1 MGVYMPISEARKLAN
16 RKWDKEN
23 MTQIACRL
31 TKKKATLFKEACQ
44 EIGIVP
50 NRVLL
55 NAIDRTI
62 EEAEKKRSQG

>member
-1 MGVYMPISEARKLAN
+1 MPISEARKQAN

-31 TKKKATLFKEACQ
+31 TKKKATVFKEACQ
-44 EIGIVP
+44 EIGISQ

-55 NAIDRTI
+55 NAIDQTI
-62 EEAEKKRSQG
+62 EEAEKRKSQE

>member
-1 MGVYMPISEARKLAN
+1 MPLTQAQKDARK
-16 RKWDKEN
+16 KWDKQN
-23 MTQIACRL
+23 MTQITCRL